1 MAELSTI
8 GMSLAWGVETTLGTK
23 PATFTKF
30 PYAITMPERNLEPQA
45 IDVTPLSETTSHRF
59 VPGLANDSSPI
70 GIQFNMNDT
79 AQTAWE
85 AMVSA
90 YAGLSGGKA
99 MWFEFY
105 HPDLTDG
112 FFFTGEPVA
121 LGFGGADV
129 DSALNVTGYIVP
141 NVIKKWDTAVSP
153 T

>member
-8 GMSLAWGVETTLGTK
+8 GMLLGYGLETVAGTK
-23 PATFTKF
+23 PAAFTKF
-30 PYAITMPERNLEPQA
+30 PYAITLPERNLEPQA

-70 GIQFNMNDT
+70 AIQFNMNDT
-79 AQTAWE
+79 SQAAWE

-90 YAGLSGGKA
+90 YAGRGAGLS

-105 HPDLTDG
+105 HPDLSDG

-129 DSALNVTGYIVP
+129 DSALNVTGYIIP
-141 NVIKKWDTAVSP
+141 NSMKKWDTAVTP
-153 T
+153 A